1 MSGQPDLVIKTLDRK
16 GKTIQL
22 ERVRQLHTES
32 TTTNNIIPA
41 KATVYFAIAF
51 VPPVLGKQQR
61 LTVTVG
67 QKNAA
72 DDPAIAGLSAKK

>member
-1 MSGQPDLVIKTLDRK
+1 MPK
-16 GKTIQL
+16 
-22 ERVRQLHTES
+22 S
-32 TTTNNIIPA
+32 TTANNIIPA

-51 VPPVLGKQQR
+51 APPVLGKRQR

-72 DDPAIAGLSAKK
+72 DDPAIAGLSAKKK